1 MFSNP
6 IYLCFFLLP
15 WVPVIVFLN
24 IFCTLINKNKYVM
37 FTIYTNKLIS
47 TNLRQCG
54 DHDDQNHINL
64 YKLRVWEGIIK
75 NVINNTNNNSNQRMN
90 GE

>member
-1 MFSNP
+1 
-6 IYLCFFLLP
+6 
-15 WVPVIVFLN
+15 
-24 IFCTLINKNKYVM
+24 M

-47 TNLRQCG
+47 TNLRQCA

-75 NVINNTNNNSNQRMN
+75 NVINNTNNNSNQCMN